1 MSSVNY
7 SQLIPNSANLSWF
20 SASSRVGD
28 AVGIAPLWEGKRH
41 LEYLQA
47 EQRDWDAGAFEDA
60 VRGASAGGSLPFP
73 QPQLQPEADARR
85 G

>member
-28 AVGIAPLWEGKRH
+28 ALGIAPPWEG
-41 LEYLQA
+41 
-47 EQRDWDAGAFEDA
+47 
-60 VRGASAGGSLPFP
+60 RGALSTCGLSKGAGMQVHSRMLRVARAGVSLPSP
-73 QPQLQPEADARR
+73 QPQLQPEANARR